1 MKLLKTLK
9 ILVKNALLKTGL
21 FRIFSIPPPYKI
33 VEFSSD
39 RDKRRTRILHCIGVM
54 EIGGSQ
60 RLVID
65 LIENLSDRYEQRIV
79 TSVIKYPLA
88 YVGVKITEARNI
100 SKIKSCI
107 DIFKPEI
114 IHVHYWPQD
123 WYRNIFRIA
132 EDLGIPVV
140 ENVNM
145 PTGPF
150 LSPAVN
156 SYVYVSSTIKNECT
170 QKLDDA
176 CVIYPGSN
184 FQLFQNRAIDT
195 SPDNC
200 IGMVYRLVEGKINAN
215 SIDVFIKVVER
226 KRDVNCLIVG
236 GGPLR
241 NIYKSKVK
249 QAGLLGNFV
258 FTGNVQYE
266 KLPSLYNK
274 MSIFVAPVISESFG
288 QVTPIAMNVG
298 MPVCGYNTGA
308 LKEIINDSNLL
319 ASPGNSDELASIIVD
334 LLNDKP
340 RRHQISKFNQ
350 DRATKTFSVNVMIEN
365 YRRLYSKIELN
376 NRINCRSSDG
386 QLKKPILSEP

>member
-1 MKLLKTLK
+1 MKLLKTIK
-9 ILVKNALLKTGL
+9 ILLKNALLKTGL

-33 VEFSSD
+33 VENSPD
-39 RDKRRTRILHCIGVM
+39 REKRRTRVLHCIGAM

-79 TSVIKYPLA
+79 TSVIQYPLA
-88 YVGVKITEARNI
+88 CVGAKITEARNI
-100 SKIKSCI
+100 SNIKTCI
-107 DIFKPEI
+107 DSFKPEI

-123 WYRNIFRIA
+123 WYEFFFRIA
-132 EDLGIPVV
+132 EERGIPVI

-156 SYVYVSSTIKNECT
+156 FYVYVSNTVKNEFT
-170 QKLDDA
+170 QNLDDEG
-176 CVIYPGSN
+176 VIYPGSN
-184 FQLFQNRAIDT
+184 FQLFPNRSFDA

-200 IGMVYRLVEGKINAN
+200 IGMVYRLVEGKINAH
-215 SIDVFIKVVER
+215 SIDVFIKVVEK
-226 KRDVNCLIVG
+226 KRDVKCLIVG

-241 NIYKSKVK
+241 NLYRRKVK
-249 QAGLLGNFV
+249 KAGLLENFI
-258 FTGNVQYE
+258 FTGNVSYKQ
-266 KLPSLYNK
+266 LPALFNK

-288 QVTPIAMNVG
+288 HVVPLAMNVG

-308 LKEIINDSNLL
+308 LKEIIDDSNLL

-350 DRATKTFSVNVMIEN
+350 DRASKNFSVNVMTEK
-365 YRRLYSKIELN
+365 YRQLYLKIETN
-376 NRINCRSSDG
+376 NRIKGEGEDLFNS
-386 QLKKPILSEP
+386 